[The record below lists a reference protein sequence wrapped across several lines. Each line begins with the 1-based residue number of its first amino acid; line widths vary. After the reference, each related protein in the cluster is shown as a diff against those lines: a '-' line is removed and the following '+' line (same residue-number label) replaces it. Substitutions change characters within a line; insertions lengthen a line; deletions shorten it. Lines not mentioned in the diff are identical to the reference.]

1 MKRVAILC
9 ILMLGL
15 VLAMSAH
22 EPNKPNKSQKP
33 KVAVVLSGGGAKGTA
48 HIGVLKVLER
58 AGIPISIITGTSMGS
73 IVGGVYACGHHAA
86 TLDSVVRAQDWVQLL
101 SNKEERSQSLHE
113 RERQNTY
120 VFSTVLKLS
129 KKKSPPEGGL
139 LSGVQ
144 ISQLLERLTYPYNDS
159 IDFNTLPIKFACV
172 ATNIADNT
180 EHVFHSGVLSRAM
193 RASMAIPGVFSPVR
207 MGNEVLVDGG
217 LKNNY
222 PADIARQM
230 GADIIIGSSVQDKPK
245 TADQLKSTMDIL
257 MQLVDLNFKNKEE
270 NMAITDIPIIVDVEG
285 YGSASF
291 STAAID
297 TLIRRGEEAA
307 MVHWD
312 ELVALAKRLGV
323 NRDEVRHDTTVDS
336 IPPLAKVTNR
346 RIGDPLLRVGI
357 RFDIEELVALQTNA
371 SLPFNAK
378 RVMAFDLTLRLGRRI
393 MAKGE
398 WTFTPSK
405 LLRST
410 ISYTFRRNDINFY
423 EYGDRSYNLT
433 YNRQTVAVMPLNFNV
448 KNFNFSIGG
457 VWDHYFN
464 LNLLTDGTPEHQ
476 LEKPD
481 NQHLFSYQAQVD
493 YNSEND
499 WYFPVRGSKF
509 VARYTYYTD
518 NLVTLKDKTGTTE
531 VGAMWRT
538 NIPLTKK
545 LAVQPMFYGRLLHG
559 NHTPLM
565 LQNVI
570 GGQWFGFYLEQQL
583 PFAGIGHVEFDYDKF
598 VAAQLQGQF
607 MLTEKNIIQLRLAT
621 AQSADQYERL
631 FRNQTMLGASLG
643 YFYHTLSGPLGAV
656 LGYSNV
662 TKEPYFYINLGYVF

>member
-1 MKRVAILC
+1 MKRIAILC

-22 EPNKPNKSQKP
+22 EPDKP

-129 KKKSPPEGGL
+129 KKKSAPEGGI
-139 LSGVQ
+139 LSGVR

-180 EHVFHSGVLSRAM
+180 EHVFHHGVLSRAM

-217 LKNNY
+217 MKNNV

-230 GADIIIGSSVQDKPK
+230 AAAIIIGSSVQHKPK
-245 TADQLKSTMDIL
+245 SADQLKSTIDIL

-307 MVHWD
+307 MAHW
-312 ELVALAKRLGV
+312 
-323 NRDEVRHDTTVDS
+323 
-336 IPPLAKVTNR
+336 
-346 RIGDPLLRVGI
+346 
-357 RFDIEELVALQTNA
+357 
-371 SLPFNAK
+371 
-378 RVMAFDLTLRLGRRI
+378 
-393 MAKGE
+393 
-398 WTFTPSK
+398 
-405 LLRST
+405 
-410 ISYTFRRNDINFY
+410 
-423 EYGDRSYNLT
+423 
-433 YNRQTVAVMPLNFNV
+433 
-448 KNFNFSIGG
+448 
-457 VWDHYFN
+457 
-464 LNLLTDGTPEHQ
+464 
-476 LEKPD
+476 
-481 NQHLFSYQAQVD
+481 
-493 YNSEND
+493 
-499 WYFPVRGSKF
+499 
-509 VARYTYYTD
+509 
-518 NLVTLKDKTGTTE
+518 
-531 VGAMWRT
+531 
-538 NIPLTKK
+538 
-545 LAVQPMFYGRLLHG
+545 
-559 NHTPLM
+559 
-565 LQNVI
+565 
-570 GGQWFGFYLEQQL
+570 
-583 PFAGIGHVEFDYDKF
+583 
-598 VAAQLQGQF
+598 
-607 MLTEKNIIQLRLAT
+607 
-621 AQSADQYERL
+621 
-631 FRNQTMLGASLG
+631 
-643 YFYHTLSGPLGAV
+643 
-656 LGYSNV
+656 
-662 TKEPYFYINLGYVF
+662 